1 MLSLKNKE
9 FYSELF
15 KLSLPIALGSLVS
28 FSISLSDNMIIS
40 RLGKEAASS
49 VFLCNQ
55 VAFLLTMLIS
65 GVEATVLSVASRLI
79 GAGKKDEA
87 KSLSGFGVIFALAIA
102 IVFFAFSFFSPKLLL
117 SLFTDKKELIENG
130 VPFLRALGVS
140 FLFFAPSQAIAAAM
154 RSVKKAKIA
163 FIAALSAFGV
173 NLFLNLTLIF
183 GAIGFPRLD
192 ILGAGVATL
201 AARITEFLILFI
213 YAFFIDKELKLRP
226 VSLFK
231 IGSRALS
238 LFFKNGI
245 PLILTQ
251 LVWSVNNFFATAL
264 MGRAP
269 DGVVAGLSA
278 ATALYNLSY
287 VVTAGLSGGLGII
300 MGRLFGKGGDSAQ
313 QKLLGY
319 SKTAERLSLLL
330 GAFTA
335 LFMQGL
341 KLPFLSLWNIGGASS
356 GFAVGFINVLSF
368 LVIGTAY
375 QSVILNGIIKSRGD
389 VRFILR
395 LEAFSVFC
403 VIIPV
408 SLLAASLGAP
418 PILLFAILKCDQI
431 LKCPIARLKLKGIR
445 KKYEF
450 ST

>member
-55 VAFLLTMLIS
+55 LAFLLTMLIS

-102 IVFFAFSFFSPKLLL
+102 LVFFAFSFFSPKLVL

-163 FIAALSAFGV
+163 FIAALSAFCV

-231 IGSRALS
+231 IGSSVLS

-300 MGRLFGKGGDSAQ
+300 MGRLFGKGGDGSQ
-313 QKLLGY
+313 EKLLSY
-319 SKTAERLSLLL
+319 SKAAERLSLLF
-330 GAFTA
+330 GAFSA

-341 KLPFLSLWNIGGASS
+341 KLPFLSLWNIGGTSS

-389 VRFILR
+389 VRFILK
-395 LEAFSVFC
+395 LEAFFVFC

-431 LKCPIARLKLKGIR
+431 LKCPIAYLKLR
-445 KKYEF
+445 KTVWGCSKIG
-450 ST
+450 

>member
-1 MLSLKNKE
+1 MLFFKNKE

-87 KSLSGFGVIFALAIA
+87 KSLSAFGIIFALFIA
-102 IVFFAFSFFSPKLLL
+102 LVFFAISFFSPKLVL

-300 MGRLFGKGGDSAQ
+300 MGRLFGKGGDGSQ
-313 QKLLGY
+313 EKLLSC
-319 SKTAERLSLLL
+319 SKAAERLSLLF
-330 GAFTA
+330 GAFSA

-341 KLPFLSLWNIGGASS
+341 KLPFLSLWNIGSASS
-356 GFAVGFINVLSF
+356 GFAEGFINALSF

-389 VRFILR
+389 VRFILK

-418 PILLFAILKCDQI
+418 PILLFAILKCDQL
-431 LKCPIARLKLKGIR
+431 LKCPIARLKLKSIR